1 MPGGPPCRTMRAP
14 SQPRRP
20 GSQGVSI
27 REHLPLVA
35 LGALLTFSSSFG
47 QTFYVAL
54 FNQSVQ
60 AELGLTEAGIG
71 AWYMV
76 ATLASALTLPWA
88 GRLIDRMDL
97 RLLLA
102 VVFAGLAAGGLLL
115 SQAAAIPALVLAY
128 YLLRLSGQ
136 GMMGQM
142 SGVVLARYIEQGRGL
157 ALGIAP
163 LGVFGGQIVL
173 PGAAVLGAVWLG
185 GSVQGGWRLAWIGS
199 AAVVAL
205 LLLPLGLALLR
216 GHGVRHARYLQGLR
230 DDDARAAAGTD
241 GPAVRPS
248 RTRAQVVRDWRFWC
262 LVLTASCTGFVAT
275 AILFHQGW
283 VVARMGLNLGHW
295 ASGLAVFSLAAAT
308 ASPSFGWLVDRIGVR
323 RCTPVPA
330 LLCLASSAILTLWH
344 DLAGMYAT
352 LAVLGVAN
360 GASFVT
366 FTPLWVELYGPRH
379 LGAIKSL
386 VSAFAV
392 AATAAAPAL
401 LGLVIA
407 QRLGLAGFGLSCSL
421 YALLGLLVLPLGLSR
436 KRGA

>member
-1 MPGGPPCRTMRAP
+1 MPDNARPFPDPAPRPP
-14 SQPRRP
+14 
-20 GSQGVSI
+20 GVSI
-27 REHLPLVA
+27 RQHLPLVA

-102 VVFAGLAAGGLLL
+102 LVFAGLAAGGLLL

-142 SGVVLARYIEQGRGL
+142 SGVVLARYIDQGRGL

-173 PGAAVLGAVWLG
+173 PGAAVWLG
-185 GSVQGGWRLAWIGS
+185 GSVQQGWRLAWIGS
-199 AAVVAL
+199 AAVAAL

-216 GHGVRHARYLQGLR
+216 GHGARHARYLQGLR
-230 DDDARAAAGTD
+230 ESDARAAAGD
-241 GPAVRPS
+241 GGPTVRPS

-262 LVLTASCTGFVAT
+262 LVLAASCTGFVAT

-283 VVARMGLNLGHW
+283 VVAQMGLNLGHW
-295 ASGLAVFSLAAAT
+295 ASGLAVFSLVAAT
-308 ASPSFGWLVDRIGVR
+308 TSPSFGWLVDRIGVR
-323 RCTPVPA
+323 RCAPVPA

-407 QRLGLAGFGLSCSL
+407 QRLGLAGFGLACGL

-436 KRGA
+436 PRPVPSL